1 MVFTHYITFVSA
13 DANKTFVSRQDYRR
27 QYTTHSESTRPIH
40 IPVYEKIGDYNYL
53 KKLQLCEKC
62 FFKRCKCASSYSCGC
77 PSIC

>member
-40 IPVYEKIGDYNYL
+40 IPVYEKIGD
-53 KKLQLCEKC
+53 
-62 FFKRCKCASSYSCGC
+62 
-77 PSIC
+77 